1 MYCNNNHLKLI
12 DMKIYTM
19 LCELRDERDY
29 FVAIIHLSATSCS
42 IRGAKITLKRKVS
55 LINQA
60 LQKGYLWY
68 NPDKIFCSEYKPL
81 NK

>member
-1 MYCNNNHLKLI
+1 
-12 DMKIYTM
+12 MKIYTM

-29 FVAIIHLSATSCS
+29 FVTIVHLSATSCS
-42 IRGAKITLKRKVS
+42 TRGAKIILRKKAS

-68 NPDKIFCSEYKPL
+68 NLDKIFCSEYNSLK

>member
-1 MYCNNNHLKLI
+1 MI

-29 FVAIIHLSATSCS
+29 FVTIIHLSAACRS
-42 IRGAKITLKRKVS
+42 IRGAKNTLKRKAS

-68 NPDKIFCSEYKPL
+68 NLDKIFCSEYNPL